1 MHLRQNL
8 TPMLNKLRH
17 AIHMFKVVAVDRSK
31 LTWRVKEVGG
41 SWSAFPQLGW
51 ALRRAVYAGKHLVV
65 A

>member
-1 MHLRQNL
+1 M

-41 SWSAFPQLGW
+41 LGFSTTW
-51 ALRRAVYAGKHLVV
+51 VGTPPSRLRR
-65 A
+65 